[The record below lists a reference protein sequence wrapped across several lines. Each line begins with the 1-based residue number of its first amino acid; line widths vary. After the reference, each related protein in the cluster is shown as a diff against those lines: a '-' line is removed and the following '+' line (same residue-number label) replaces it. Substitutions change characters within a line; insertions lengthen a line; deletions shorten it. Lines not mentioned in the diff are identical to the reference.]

1 MFAVV
6 VGAIG
11 VAIAV
16 AALMFQKRR
25 AERDARER
33 RQRAERAHADDVTLE
48 ERAKAR
54 LAELEQTGIH
64 PINLDELRK
73 RSSNDRS

>member
-1 MFAVV
+1 MFALV

-16 AALMFQKRR
+16 AALMFQRRR
-25 AERDARER
+25 AERDVRER
-33 RQRAERAHADDVTLE
+33 RRRAERAHAEDVTLE

-54 LAELEQTGIH
+54 LAELEQTGIR

-73 RSSNDRS
+73 RSSTDRS

>member
-1 MFAVV
+1 MFALV

-11 VAIAV
+11 VVIAV
-16 AALMFQKRR
+16 AALMFQRRR

-33 RQRAERAHADDVTLE
+33 RQRAERSHADDVTLE

-54 LAELEQTGIH
+54 LAELEQTGIR